1 MRRPPDLQSWRPS
14 DVKLLVTD
22 FDGVHTDNSVTL
34 DSNGNETVR
43 VNRSDGLGT
52 RLLADA
58 GVPTLI
64 LTSEEV
70 TPATARASKLG
81 LACLHA
87 RGEKGDILRL
97 LSEQRQIDLSN
108 IVYVGNDVNDHSA
121 MAVAGTSIAV
131 ADAHPS
137 VMPVAHFITR
147 LPGGGGAVREVI
159 DLILQSITPEEVA
172 PPEKS
177 SREGPSRRH

>member
-1 MRRPPDLQSWRPS
+1 MKRPPEVQSWMPN

-34 DSNGNETVR
+34 DTDGNETVR

-64 LTSEEV
+64 LTSEEL
-70 TPATARASKLG
+70 TPATVRASKLG
-81 LACLHA
+81 LTCLYA
-87 RGEKGDILRL
+87 RSEKGEILRL
-97 LSEQRQIDLSN
+97 LSEQRQIDLAN
-108 IVYVGNDVNDHSA
+108 IVYVGNDVNDYSA
-121 MAVAGTSIAV
+121 MTLAGTSIAV
-131 ADAHPS
+131 SDAHPS
-137 VMPVAHFITR
+137 IMPVAHFITR

-159 DLILQSITPEEVA
+159 DRILQSITT
-172 PPEKS
+172 
-177 SREGPSRRH
+177 

>member
-1 MRRPPDLQSWRPS
+1 MRRPPDVQSWMPS

-34 DSNGNETVR
+34 DLNGNETVR

-64 LTSEEV
+64 LTSEEL
-70 TPATARASKLG
+70 TPATVRASKLG
-81 LACLHA
+81 LTCLHA
-87 RGEKGDILRL
+87 HGEKGEILRL
-97 LSEQRQIDLSN
+97 LAEQRQINLAN
-108 IVYVGNDVNDHSA
+108 VVYVGNDVNDHSA
-121 MAVAGTSIAV
+121 MTVAGTSIAV
-131 ADAHPS
+131 SDAHPS
-137 VMPVAHFITR
+137 IMPVAHFITR

-159 DLILQSITPEEVA
+159 DRILQSITT
-172 PPEKS
+172 
-177 SREGPSRRH
+177 

>member
-1 MRRPPDLQSWRPS
+1 VRRPPDVQSWLPS
-14 DVKLLVTD
+14 DIKLLVTD

-34 DSNGNETVR
+34 DLNGNETVR

-64 LTSEEV
+64 LTSEQL
-70 TPATARASKLG
+70 TPATVRASKLG
-81 LACLHA
+81 LTCMHA
-87 RGEKGDILRL
+87 RGEKGEILRL
-97 LSEQRQIDLSN
+97 LSDQRQIDLSN
-108 IVYVGNDVNDHSA
+108 IVYVGNDVNDYSA

-131 ADAHPS
+131 SDAHPS
-137 VMPVAHFITR
+137 IMPVAHFVTR

-159 DLILQSITPEEVA
+159 DRILQSITT
-172 PPEKS
+172 
-177 SREGPSRRH
+177 

>member
-1 MRRPPDLQSWRPS
+1 MKRPPEVQSWMPN

-34 DSNGNETVR
+34 DTDGNETVR

-64 LTSEEV
+64 LTSEEL
-70 TPATARASKLG
+70 TPATVRASKLG
-81 LACLHA
+81 LTCLHA
-87 RGEKGDILRL
+87 RGEKGGILRL

-121 MAVAGTSIAV
+121 MTVAGTSIAV
-131 ADAHPS
+131 SDAHPS
-137 VMPVAHFITR
+137 IMPVAHFITR

-159 DLILQSITPEEVA
+159 DRILQSITT
-172 PPEKS
+172 
-177 SREGPSRRH
+177 

>member
-1 MRRPPDLQSWRPS
+1 MPN

-34 DSNGNETVR
+34 DTDGNETVR

-64 LTSEEV
+64 LTSEEL
-70 TPATARASKLG
+70 TPATVRASKLG
-81 LACLHA
+81 LTCLHA
-87 RGEKGDILRL
+87 RGEKGEILRR

-108 IVYVGNDVNDHSA
+108 MVYVGNDVNDYSA
-121 MAVAGTSIAV
+121 MTVAGTSIAV
-131 ADAHPS
+131 SDAHPS
-137 VMPVAHFITR
+137 IMPVAHFITR
-147 LPGGGGAVREVI
+147 LPGGSGAVREVI
-159 DLILQSITPEEVA
+159 DRILQSITT
-172 PPEKS
+172 
-177 SREGPSRRH
+177 